1 MNTKNSFFMLC
12 IFILGLYLMVQTAS
26 IDKKLKQCNNQ
37 DIINANK
44 GLLVISVIFV
54 VFPISYFIFNR
65 SDDTLDHNLLYKV
78 FMLLLGIVLTGLG
91 SVIHR
96 NSSNSN
102 CEYIKSDVVPIIVLG
117 VLTIVAS
124 LSFLS
129 YDLMNKR
136 KTLNKVQFR
145 F

>member
-1 MNTKNSFFMLC
+1 MNTKNTFFMLC

-26 IDKKLKQCNNQ
+26 IDKKLKQCDNQ

-65 SDDTLDHNLLYKV
+65 SNDDILDNNLLYKV

-91 SVIHR
+91 SVIHK

-102 CEYIKSDVVPIIVLG
+102 CEHIKSDIVPIIVLG

-124 LSFLS
+124 ISLLS
-129 YDLMNKR
+129 YDLMNKN
-136 KTLNKVQFR
+136 KKNKVKFN